1 MDRGTPTLLTMGELA
16 SLRQSISSFTT
27 AAELDAMLRHDPRIG
42 SFVVRHQSRIT
53 LVDRSE
59 FYERLTRGTAL
70 GLMIRRRRT
79 LGAMFGSDFC
89 DDAPHHASDLAL
101 DVGLGLMANAG
112 VSAASDLLVRF
123 ESGRFG
129 TVPVVAVLEVV
140 AAAHA
145 AQHEAV
151 VQSESRLRALL
162 RSTSDAIIVADA
174 QNRIVYAS
182 PAYETLTGVA
192 AADAIG
198 TGGYDRIHRDD
209 IDAFAAAVERSIA
222 NPHASLHCEV
232 RVQHTNGRWLW
243 CLIKGQPMFDDPSIG
258 GFVVNISDIT
268 ESRHLREGLRHQ
280 AEHDGLTGLANRH
293 VFFDRLRQMQ
303 AGPTKQKR
311 SGSRS
316 EPIPKIGIVYFDLDG
331 FKDINDSLGHAAGDV
346 VLTEVAQ
353 RLRPLLRT
361 GDLLARL
368 GGDEFAALVAVDD
381 DAALGR
387 VASRLSEA
395 LQQPVLV
402 GDRYISIA
410 ASFGVASALPA
421 QVEGTELVRRA
432 DAAMYAAKRQG
443 RNCIAEWSDELPEEA
458 TAAQE
463 RARLLRTRSLGG

>member
-1 MDRGTPTLLTMGELA
+1 MGELA

-151 VQSESRLRALL
+151 VQSEGRLRALL

-174 QNRIVYAS
+174 HNRIAYAS

-192 AADAIG
+192 PADAIG
-198 TGGYDRIHRDD
+198 AGGYDRIHPDD
-209 IDAFAAAVERSIA
+209 LDQFTLAVEAAVSDPRSA
-222 NPHASLHCEV
+222 LCCEV
-232 RVQHTNGRWLW
+232 RVQHTNGNWVW
-243 CLIKGQPMFDDPSIG
+243 CLIKGQPMFNDPSID

-293 VFFDRLRQMQ
+293 VFFDHLRKMQ
-303 AGPTKQKR
+303 AGPSKKRR
-311 SGSRS
+311 SGSPNAAQS
-316 EPIPKIGIVYFDLDG
+316 KIGIVYFDLDG
-331 FKDINDSLGHAAGDV
+331 FKDINDTLGHAAGDV
-346 VLTEVAQ
+346 VLAEVAK

-368 GGDEFAALVAVDD
+368 GGDEFAALVAVGDD
-381 DAALGR
+381 EALGR
-387 VASRLSEA
+387 VAKRLSEA
-395 LQQPVLV
+395 LQQPLLI

-421 QVEGTELVRRA
+421 EVEGTELVRRA
-432 DAAMYAAKRQG
+432 DAAMYDAKRRG

-463 RARLLRTRSLGG
+463 LARLLRSRRSGG